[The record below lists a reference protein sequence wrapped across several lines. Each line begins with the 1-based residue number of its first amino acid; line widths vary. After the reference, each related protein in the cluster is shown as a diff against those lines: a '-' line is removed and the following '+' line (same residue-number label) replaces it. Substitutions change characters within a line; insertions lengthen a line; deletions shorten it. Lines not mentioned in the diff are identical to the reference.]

1 MPKYSYKARDESGKS
16 VSGTLEASNTDSLVS
31 KLRKQKYFVT
41 SVTEK
46 TPTAAIDDFFM
57 RFTKVKLNDLVM
69 FNFQLSNMIGAG
81 IPLPTALMSL
91 VEQTENPKLRNA
103 VIKVNEDIKE
113 GQTFSDSL
121 KKHPDIF
128 PPLFVN
134 MVRAGEVAGNLDEIL
149 VRLSSFMERESELR
163 AKITTALFYPVI
175 LAVVGTLVIVLIIVT
190 ILPSFAKIFIESNV
204 PLPLPTLVLYRANI
218 YIRAYWRQ
226 AIVAIIGL
234 NLLLNWYKKTPSGKY
249 NIDSAVLLLPVW
261 GKIIRQSTVSR
272 LSRTLG
278 SLISTGVPM
287 LQALEVT
294 ELTIDNAIISR
305 VLKKVYAS
313 VSKGETISAP
323 LRESGQFPAM
333 AIHMVAVGEETGALD
348 TMLNKVADYFD
359 LATEYSVKKIT
370 ALLEPMFLVIIGGAV
385 GFIFASILLPIF
397 SMVKTLH
404 R

>member
-1 MPKYSYKARDESGKS
+1 MPKYSYKARDESGKP
-16 VSGTLEASNTDSLVS
+16 VFGTMEAPNTDSLVS
-31 KLRKQKYFVT
+31 RLRKQKLFIT

-46 TPTAAIDDFFM
+46 TSTAAIDDFFM
-57 RFTKVKLNDLVM
+57 RFTKVRLNDLIM

-91 VEQTENPKLRNA
+91 IEQTENEKLRNA
-103 VIKVNEDIKE
+103 VIKINDDIKE

-128 PPLFVN
+128 PPLFIN

-149 VRLSSFMERESELR
+149 VRLSTFMERESELK
-163 AKITTALFYPVI
+163 AKISTALFYPVI
-175 LAVVGTLVIVLIIVT
+175 LAVVGTLVIILIIVT

-204 PLPLPTLVLYRANI
+204 PLPLPTLMLYKANI
-218 YIRAYWRQ
+218 LIRAYWRQ
-226 AIVAIIGL
+226 TIVAVIGL
-234 NLLLNWYKKTPSGKY
+234 DLLLNWYKKTDSGKY
-249 NIDSAVLLLPVW
+249 YIDSALLLLPVW
-261 GKIIRQSTVSR
+261 GKVIRESTISR

-294 ELTIDNAIISR
+294 EQTIDNAIISR

>member
-1 MPKYSYKARDESGKS
+1 MPKYSYRARDESGKS
-16 VSGTLEASNTDSLVS
+16 VSGTLEAPNTDSLVS

-41 SVTEK
+41 SVIEK

-57 RFTKVKLNDLVM
+57 RFTKVRLNDLVM
-69 FNFQLSNMIGAG
+69 FNFQLSNMISAG

-91 VEQTENPKLRNA
+91 VEQTENQKLRNA
-103 VIKVNEDIKE
+103 IIKVNEDIKE

-128 PPLFVN
+128 PTLFIN
-134 MVRAGEVAGNLDEIL
+134 MVHAGEVAGNLDEIL

-163 AKITTALFYPVI
+163 SKITTALFYPVI
-175 LAVVGTLVIVLIIVT
+175 LAVVGTLVIILIIVT

-204 PLPLPTLVLYRANI
+204 PLPLPTLVLYNANL

-226 AIVAIIGL
+226 AIVTIIGL
-234 NLLLNWYKKTPSGKY
+234 DLLFNWYKKTPSGKY
-249 NIDSAVLLLPVW
+249 YVDSAMLLLPVW
-261 GKIIRQSTVSR
+261 GKVIRESTISR

-294 ELTIDNAIISR
+294 EQTIDNAIISR

-385 GFIFASILLPIF
+385 GFIFAAILLPIF
-397 SMVKTLH
+397 NMVKTLH
-404 R
+404 Q

>member
-1 MPKYSYKARDESGKS
+1 MPKYSYRARDESGKPVFGAMES
-16 VSGTLEASNTDSLVS
+16 PNSDILVS
-31 KLRKQKYFVT
+31 KLRKQKLFVT

-46 TPTAAIDDFFM
+46 TTTASIDDFFM

-91 VEQTENPKLRNA
+91 IEQTENQRLKNA
-103 VIKVNEDIKE
+103 IIKINDDIKE
-113 GQTFSDSL
+113 GQTFSDAL
-121 KKHPDIF
+121 KKHPNIF
-128 PPLFVN
+128 PPLFIN
-134 MVRAGEVAGNLDEIL
+134 MVRAGEVAGNLEEIL
-149 VRLSSFMERESELR
+149 VRLSMFMERESELR
-163 AKITTALFYPVI
+163 SKITTALFYPVI
-175 LAVVGTLVIVLIIVT
+175 LAIVGTLVIILIIVT

-218 YIRAYWRQ
+218 YIRAYWKQ
-226 AIVAIIGL
+226 TIAAIFAFY
-234 NLLLNWYKKTPSGKY
+234 LLFGWYKKTASGKY
-249 NIDSAVLLLPVW
+249 YVDSAMLLLPVW
-261 GKIIRQSTVSR
+261 GKVIRESTISR

-294 ELTIDNAIISR
+294 EQTIDNAIISR

-359 LATEYSVKKIT
+359 LSTEYSVKKIT
-370 ALLEPMFLVIIGGAV
+370 ALLEPMFLVVIGGAV

-397 SMVKTLH
+397 NMVKTLH
-404 R
+404 Q